1 MWGVLAA
8 TDNGRASC
16 LQMTVSEVSKKGYA
30 CYLCGRGTSN
40 LIRSRSR
47 WQFKLTVGDKSEEL

>member
-1 MWGVLAA
+1 M
-8 TDNGRASC
+8 
-16 LQMTVSEVSKKGYA
+16 SEVSKKVCA
-30 CYLCGRGTSN
+30 CYLRSMDTSN